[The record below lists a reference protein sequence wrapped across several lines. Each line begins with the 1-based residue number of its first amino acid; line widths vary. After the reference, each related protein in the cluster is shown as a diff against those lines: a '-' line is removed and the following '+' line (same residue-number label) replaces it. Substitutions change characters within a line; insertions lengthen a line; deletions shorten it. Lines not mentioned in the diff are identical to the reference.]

1 MGLFSKTKI
10 YVESFST
17 PLVEEVPNLVQQSVL
32 TSIRAERSITDD
44 LIANTISGLGTN
56 LKRYYRYGSEEYY
69 YGVPSGSMNNEGA
82 SPTTVQNVISE
93 EIGEDVLVDFSIYS
107 TADGYY
113 FALEYLLG
121 TRGLNQ
127 TTLVVSNPP
136 SGAQGETVFSYAKIV
151 STNQIELTY
160 TDEFLNEFTETYAY
174 SGSIL
179 EDAKYYHVGYYKYD
193 ANEEVDLSV
202 IYYWFYSP
210 DEGTYEVLE
219 PYEEFDS
226 NYFPVVPLRYNNA
239 DLTVD
244 DGSERYNTSRRLLRQ
259 LKLSISELGSAVNA
273 NPDIGDIDHAYVLM
287 GISPNTQIKAA
298 QSYLYDFW
306 KDKENNSTYDK
317 EAYDQW
323 NDRDE
328 DFKLTAPPPINSLR
342 ISEAGTSYDVELGW
356 LYIKSTLLTGVIE
369 PDAEPDD
376 VNTEIIV
383 RPQVT
388 GQYYGYED
396 SSFIVRKQITANSYD
411 EVEVRGLNHINYVY
425 RSHTVDTS
433 LANVVSAAQDEDD
446 FSDGMLIPLDIRLV
460 ENLRVVDR
468 TDLVNEAMRINFNC
482 YVKQK
487 LKWYETGLFSA
498 IVAVVGIVLTIYTFG
513 TASASMGAWLG
524 LGTGLTA
531 AVVGA
536 IALGVITVGI
546 KYGINYLVDEL
557 GVAAGV
563 VFAIFASIALGSV
576 GGDQTGLAQTL
587 SALQSGIE
595 TGVNAYIDTEM
606 SDIMDDYD
614 ALQREMNEYEEEMNQ
629 FYAETS
635 TAFLIDPLGIPDSR
649 SGLALPNETAEQYYT
664 TRIHLGNLAP
674 IDKAHIE
681 NYVDNMIS
689 LEGVATH
696 MGIKV

>member
-10 YVESFST
+10 YVESFTT

-32 TSIRAERSITDD
+32 TSIRGERNISDD

-56 LKRYYRYGSEEYY
+56 LKRYYRYGAEEYF
-69 YGVPSGSMNNEGA
+69 YGVPSGSMNDEGA

-93 EIGEDVLVDFSIYS
+93 EIGEDVLVDFSVYS

-151 STNQIELTY
+151 SSNQIEITY
-160 TDEFLNEFTETYAY
+160 TDSVFDEFTETYIY

-179 EDAKYYHVGYYKYD
+179 EDVDYYHVGYFKYD
-193 ANEEVDLSV
+193 ENEEVDTSV
-202 IYYWFYSP
+202 TYYWFYSP
-210 DEGTYEVLE
+210 QEGTYEVLE
-219 PYEEFDS
+219 PYSEFDS
-226 NYFPVVPLRYNNA
+226 NYFPVVPLRYNNS

-244 DGSERYNTSRRLLRQ
+244 DGSERYKTSRRLLRQ
-259 LKLSISELGSAVNA
+259 MKLSISQLGDAVNA
-273 NPDIGDIDHAYVLM
+273 NPDIGDIDHAYVVM
-287 GISPNTQIKAA
+287 GVSPATEVVAA
-298 QSYLYDFW
+298 KKYLYDFF
-306 KDKENNSTYDK
+306 KDKETSSPYDK
-317 EAYDQW
+317 EAFDQW
-323 NDRDE
+323 NDRE
-328 DFKLTAPPPINSLR
+328 NTFKAQSPPPINSLR
-342 ISEAGTSYDVELGW
+342 ISEAGIAYNVELGW
-356 LYIKSTLLTGVIE
+356 LYIESTLKSGQIE
-369 PDAEPDD
+369 PDAKAGD
-376 VNTEIIV
+376 VNTEIVV
-383 RPQVT
+383 RPST
-388 GQYYGYED
+388 SNQYYSYD
-396 SSFIVRKQITANSYD
+396 NSSFIVRKQINSTTYD

-433 LANVVSAAQDEDD
+433 LANVVSSAADEDD
-446 FSDGMLIPLDIRLV
+446 FSDGMIIPLDIRLV
-460 ENLRVVDR
+460 ENMRVVDR

-487 LKWYETGLFSA
+487 LKWYETGLFTAILAVVA
-498 IVAVVGIVLTIYTFG
+498 IVITIYTFG
-513 TASASMGAWLG
+513 TTSASMGAWLG
-524 LGTGLTA
+524 LGTGVTA

-546 KYGINYLVDEL
+546 RYGINYLVDEL

-563 VFAIFASIALGSV
+563 IFAILASVALGSV
-576 GGDQTGLAQTL
+576 GGDQSALAQSL

-595 TGVNAYIDTEM
+595 VGVNAYLDTEM
-606 SDIMDDYD
+606 SDIMDSYD

-629 FYAETS
+629 FYADAS
-635 TAFLIDPLGIPDSR
+635 TTFLIDPLAIPDSR
-649 SGLALPNETAEQYYT
+649 SGLALPNESPEQYYT
-664 TRIHLGNLAP
+664 TRIHLGNMAR

-681 NYVDNMIS
+681 NYVDNMIT

>member
-32 TSIRAERSITDD
+32 TSIRSERNITDD

-56 LKRYYRYGSEEYY
+56 LKRYYRYGSEEYF

-93 EIGEDVLVDFSIYS
+93 EIGEGVLVDFSIYS

-160 TDEFLNEFTETYAY
+160 TDRFLNEFTETFTY

-219 PYEEFDS
+219 PYGEFDS
-226 NYFPVVPLRYNNA
+226 NYFPVVPLRYNNK

-273 NPDIGDIDHAYVLM
+273 NPDISDIDHAYVLM
-287 GISPNTQIKAA
+287 GVSPNTQVKAA

-323 NDRDE
+323 SNRD
-328 DFKLTAPPPINSLR
+328 DNFKLTSPPPINSLR
-342 ISEAGTSYDVELGW
+342 ISEAGTSYNVELGW

-369 PDAEPDD
+369 PDAKPDD

-383 RPQVT
+383 RPKVT
-388 GQYYGYED
+388 GQYYGYEN
-396 SSFIVRKQITANSYD
+396 SSFIVRKQITTNSYD
-411 EVEVRGLNHINYVY
+411 EIEVRGLNHINYVY

-433 LANVVSAAQDEDD
+433 LANVVSAAQNEDD

-536 IALGVITVGI
+536 IALGVITIGI
-546 KYGINYLVDEL
+546 KYGINYLADEV
-557 GVAAGV
+557 GIGAAV
-563 VFAIFASIALGSV
+563 IFAIFSSIALGSI
-576 GGDQTGLAQTL
+576 GGNQAGLAQTL